1 MKRINIFLLT
11 LLMLATLAAGC
22 VKNDLPYPTVVAE
35 ITAFEVSG
43 QTSCNIDRTNRTVA
57 VVVDDAQDI
66 EDLKIVKVVVS
77 NDAEVEPAF
86 GSTINLA
93 SPVKVVLSTYQDYEW
108 TISAKQTIERYI
120 NAQNQI
126 GSAEFD
132 EQSKSAK
139 FAVARNQDL
148 ANITI
153 KSMKLGQT
161 GSKIAPDPLT
171 VKDFSA
177 PVKFNVTFNGKT
189 TVWTVTAEHSDIA
202 IITGDVN
209 PWAKFLMVEG
219 QFQEGSGDPTFQYR
233 KSSDVDWITVPSSDV
248 KVSGGNYSA
257 VITNLLPATK
267 YVVRAICGALI
278 GEEKEFT
285 TEALS
290 TIPNLSFDTWKKG
303 SEYGDATMTDSQK
316 RSWYANAD
324 LTSDNYWWDSANQ
337 GANTMSEMNPIR
349 PETGT
354 VLRGSAARIGST
366 TIWGIYVPG
375 SMWVGKYL
383 RTTPAGGC
391 ELSMGK
397 EFTSR
402 PESIKGYMRY
412 LPGIIDKADDPYKDY
427 IGKPDT
433 CYIYAVLADWDEPF
447 VANTSDKIFI
457 DLQNNPGIIAL
468 AYLEESRTLNEYTE
482 FEMKFEYRSTT
493 RKPKYITFFAAPSKL
508 ANWYTGCTTSELYL
522 DELEMTYPEKK

>member
-1 MKRINIFLLT
+1 MKRLHIFLLAIAA
-11 LLMLATLAAGC
+11 MAFLAAGC

-57 VVVDDAQDI
+57 VVVDDTQDI
-66 EDLKIVKVVVS
+66 EELKVVKVVVS
-77 NDAEVEPAF
+77 NDATVEPAF

-108 TISAKQTIERYI
+108 TISAKQVIERYI

-126 GSAEFD
+126 GAAEFD
-132 EQSKSAK
+132 EQQKIAK
-139 FAVARNQDL
+139 IYVVKNQDL
-148 ANITI
+148 SNITI
-153 KSMKLGQT
+153 KSIKLGQK
-161 GSKIAPDPLT
+161 GSVISPDPAT
-171 VKDFSA
+171 VHDFSS
-177 PVKFNVTFNGKT
+177 PVKFDVVFNGKT
-189 TVWTVTAEHSDIA
+189 TVWTVAVEHSDVE
-202 IITGDVN
+202 IITGAVN

-219 QFQEGSGDPTFQYR
+219 EFQEGSGTPTFEYR
-233 KSSDVDWITVPSSDV
+233 KSSDVAWTKLPASEV
-248 KVSGGNYSA
+248 KVEGGKFSA
-257 VITNLLPATK
+257 VITNLLPDTK
-267 YVVRAICGALI
+267 YVVRSVINDLVGQ
-278 GEEKEFT
+278 EKEFT

-290 TIPNLSFDTWKKG
+290 VIPNLNFDTWKKG

-324 LTSDNYWWDSANQ
+324 LTTDNYWWDSANQ

-366 TIWGIYVPG
+366 LIWGIYVPG
-375 SMWVGKYL
+375 SMWVGKYIK
-383 RTTPAGGC
+383 TTAAGGC

-397 EFTSR
+397 PFTSR
-402 PESIKGYMRY
+402 PASIKGYMRY
-412 LPGIIDKADDPYKDY
+412 LPGIVDKAEDPYTDRL
-427 IGKPDT
+427 GKPDT

-447 VANTSDKIFI
+447 IANTSDKIYI

-468 AYLEESRTLNEYTE
+468 AYMEEARTLNEYTE

-493 RKPKYITFFAAPSKL
+493 RKPKYITFFASPSKL
-508 ANWYTGCTTSELYL
+508 CNYNTGCATSELYL
-522 DELEMTYPEKK
+522 DELEMTYADKN